1 MVLKRKITMVYP
13 NYSGNYNEFRHI
25 IADNEIRLAY
35 LQFVNVPNFPLIN
48 KYPEILSIKYIS
60 SSCLQ
65 PIWAGQSKW
74 RHITVLYLYL
84 LSCIYKKQPVCYV
97 LFLCILGSPGKH
109 CDSISKER
117 RICKES
123 LNRER
128 VRCTDPSLRLAASSM
143 VTTRR
148 FRLW

>member
-60 SSCLQ
+60 SIIAVCSLS
-65 PIWAGQSKW
+65 GQ
-74 RHITVLYLYL
+74 
-84 LSCIYKKQPVCYV
+84 
-97 LFLCILGSPGKH
+97 G
-109 CDSISKER
+109 
-117 RICKES
+117 S
-123 LNRER
+123 LNGGISQ
-128 VRCTDPSLRLAASSM
+128 SLIYTYYPVSIKSSLYATYCFC
-143 VTTRR
+143 V
-148 FRLW
+148 F